1 MCKGGT
7 NVVDL
12 DPDPEPEP
20 LLDCLLSREVIDR
33 IVLIDPVGDRVSDW
47 SGMVMD
53 RSSASLYP
61 NNQSIN
67 IRTPPKNNQK
77 KRKDSPNSTN
87 PSNPLPRTL
96 RRKPLNSIPIK

>member
-47 SGMVMD
+47 SGMVID

-67 IRTPPKNNQK
+67 IRTPPKKQPK
-77 KRKDSPNSTN
+77 EKTHQIALTHLTRSLALSAASLSTPSP
-87 PSNPLPRTL
+87 
-96 RRKPLNSIPIK
+96 